1 MGDALTDCGPCDHGG
16 VPVRTLLAWWLPA
29 SLRAFCLARLQ
40 HGEHHYGAPLR
51 VGWEP
56 AEVELRQE
64 VADAVAY
71 ALAARRPVVA
81 CFLGLVWRCL

>member
-1 MGDALTDCGPCDHGG
+1 M
-16 VPVRTLLAWWLPA
+16 RTLLAWWLPT

-71 ALAARRPVVA
+71 ALAARRPMVA
-81 CFLGLVWRCL
+81 CLLGLVWRCL